1 MPTPPP
7 RPPKVLRRPRPTDR
21 PAPSLDDVDRAIV
34 AALQADGRMPNSE
47 LARRAGVA
55 ESTCSARLR
64 ALRERGVIRG
74 IHADVDLTALGRP
87 IQAMVA
93 LRFAGHVRANLE
105 AFRAAV
111 VEVPGVLAA
120 YHVSGATDYLVH
132 VSAESA
138 DALRDLVLDELTSRG
153 GVVHAETSLIFD
165 SVRAAR
171 G

>member
-1 MPTPPP
+1 MPTPPS
-7 RPPKVLRRPRPTDR
+7 RPPKVLRTPRPTDR

-34 AALQADGRMPNSE
+34 AALQADGRMPNAE
-47 LARRAGVA
+47 LARRVGVA

-74 IHADVDLTALGRP
+74 IHADVDLTAL
-87 IQAMVA
+87 
-93 LRFAGHVRANLE
+93 
-105 AFRAAV
+105 
-111 VEVPGVLAA
+111 PGVIAA

>member
-1 MPTPPP
+1 MQ
-7 RPPKVLRRPRPTDR
+7 RP
-21 PAPSLDDVDRAIV
+21 
-34 AALQADGRMPNSE
+34 
-47 LARRAGVA
+47 
-55 ESTCSARLR
+55 LR

-87 IQAMVA
+87 IQPWSRCASP
-93 LRFAGHVRANLE
+93 GTSANLE

-111 VEVPGVLAA
+111 VEVPGVIAA

>member
-7 RPPKVLRRPRPTDR
+7 RPPKVLRTPRPTDR

-34 AALQADGRMPNSE
+34 AALQDDGRMPNSE
-47 LARRAGVA
+47 LAR
-55 ESTCSARLR
+55 STCSARLR

-111 VEVPGVLAA
+111 VEVPGVIAA